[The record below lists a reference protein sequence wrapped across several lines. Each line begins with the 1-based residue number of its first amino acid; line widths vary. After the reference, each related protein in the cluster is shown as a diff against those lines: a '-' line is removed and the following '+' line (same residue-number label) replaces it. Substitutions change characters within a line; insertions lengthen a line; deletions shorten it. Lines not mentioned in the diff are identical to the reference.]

1 MKKVTKTQEEKIKE
15 LLINGNSIKYIS
27 DSLGLCREVIRRR
40 ARKLGIKPFKGK
52 SIAYNLQTAPND
64 LKQLLI
70 GSLLGD
76 GSFNKIDS
84 NSSSCCLTIIHKK
97 EQYDYI
103 KLKYDIL
110 DKYNLVNKITFH
122 THNDYRFKNPEYTDC
137 RVKSRVNP
145 IFTYIRNNSYIDGKK
160 VINLDIIE
168 DIDALGLAI
177 WYMDDGYVT
186 KSSCIFS
193 TCSFTT
199 ESQQRIAD
207 FLLGRFNLHFTVGK
221 NDNSLYL
228 LSKDFEKFK
237 NLVSPYILPILQY
250 KLKPY
255 SKRVLYK
262 SGELLEHPLIKD
274 NQQPSTSLTTCEGSE
289 TNN

>member
-27 DSLGLCREVIRRR
+27 DFLGLCREVIRRR

-52 SIAYNLQTAPND
+52 SIVYDLQTAPND

-76 GSFNKIDS
+76 GSFTKIDS
-84 NSSSCCLTIIHKK
+84 NSSSCCLIIAHKK

-103 KLKYDIL
+103 KFKYDIL
-110 DKYNLVNKITFH
+110 DKYNLVNKIAFY
-122 THNDYRFKNPEYTDC
+122 THNDYRFKNPEYTEC

-145 IFTYIRNNSYIDGKK
+145 VFTYIRNNSYINGKK
-160 VINLDIIE
+160 AINLDIIE

-186 KSSCIFS
+186 KSSCILS

-228 LSKDFEKFK
+228 LAKDFEKFK

-274 NQQPSTSLTTCEGSE
+274 NQQPSIGLTTYEGSE